1 MNISVVP
8 YEPLLNRVVLHFIQ
22 NQFRTHYHLDW
33 RPVTAWLREKTT
45 LGVLAY
51 SSPQTLY
58 GAMML
63 SPSIKGV
70 SWIRLFSLRDSLSTD
85 VFNQMLSQ
93 LLSLFPDANICEVGI
108 LETELWLRK
117 LLDASDFS
125 LVDQL
130 IHLKRSKEIPLA
142 PSISNS
148 SIIIQAATSQDLQ
161 IVEAIDHAAFSPH
174 WQMQMSDLREVSQY
188 ASSFTVAILDERIV
202 GYQLSTSYPDTI
214 HLARLATLPAFQGRG
229 IGSQLVQTLI
239 QDFPHHHITV
249 NTQGSNEVSQRLYK
263 RLGFERQHLI
273 TPVWNLV
280 LQSKPEPEPFTT

>member
-33 RPVTAWLREKTT
+33 RPVSAWLREKST

-63 SPSIKGV
+63 SPSLKGV

-85 VFNQMLSQ
+85 VFNLMLSQ
-93 LLSLFPDANICEVGI
+93 LLSLFPDVDIYEVGI

-130 IHLKRSKEIPLA
+130 IHLKRSKDVPLA
-142 PSISNS
+142 ISKS
-148 SIIIQAATSQDLQ
+148 PLTIRPATSQDLK

-174 WQMQMSDLREVSQY
+174 WQMQMDDLREVSQY
-188 ASSFTVAILDERIV
+188 ASSFTVAVLDEQIV

-239 QDFPHHHITV
+239 RDFPQHHITV
-249 NTQGSNEVSQRLYK
+249 NTQGSNTVSQRLYK
-263 RLGFERQHLI
+263 RLGFELQHLI

>member
-1 MNISVVP
+1 LNISVVP
-8 YEPLLNRVVLHFIQ
+8 YEPLLNRVVLRFIQ

-45 LGVLAY
+45 LGLLAY
-51 SSPQTLY
+51 NSPQALC

-63 SPSIKGV
+63 SPSRKGV
-70 SWIRLFSLRDSLSTD
+70 SWIRLFSLRDGLSTD
-85 VFNQMLSQ
+85 VFNLMLSQ
-93 LLSLFPDANICEVGI
+93 LLSLFPDAGIYEVGI

-117 LLDASDFS
+117 LLDTSDFS

-130 IHLKRSKEIPLA
+130 IHLKRSKDIPLA
-142 PSISNS
+142 VSNNPISILP
-148 SIIIQAATSQDLQ
+148 ATETHLKA
-161 IVEAIDHAAFSPH
+161 VEAIDHAAFSPY
-174 WQMQMSDLREVSQY
+174 WQMQMDDLREVSQY
-188 ASSFTVAILDERIV
+188 ASSFTIAVLDGQIV

-214 HLARLATLPAFQGRG
+214 HLARLASSPSFQRKG
-229 IGSQLVQTLI
+229 IGSYLVQTLI

-263 RLGFERQHLI
+263 RLGFEQQHLI

-280 LQSKPEPEPFTT
+280 LQSKLEPFTT

>member
-1 MNISVVP
+1 MNITVVP

-33 RPVTAWLREKTT
+33 RPVNVWLREKST

-51 SSPQTLY
+51 HSPQTLY

-63 SPSIKGV
+63 SPAIDGV
-70 SWIRLFSLRDSLSTD
+70 SWIRLFSLRDSLSAGI
-85 VFNQMLSQ
+85 FNLMLSK
-93 LLSLFPDANICEVGI
+93 LLSLFPDAGINEVGI

-117 LLDASDFS
+117 LLDESDFS

-130 IHLKRSKEIPLA
+130 IHMKRSRGIPVVT
-142 PSISNS
+142 SNS
-148 SIIIQAATSQDLQ
+148 PVIVKRATDDHLD
-161 IVEAIDHAAFSPH
+161 IVEHIDHVAFSPY
-174 WQMQMSDLREVSQY
+174 WQMQMDDLREVSRY
-188 ASSFTVAILDERIV
+188 ASSFTIAILDNQVV

-214 HLARLATLPAFQGRG
+214 HLARLATLPDYQGRG
-229 IGSQLVQTLI
+229 IGSRLVQALI
-239 QDFPHHHITV
+239 QDFPNHHITV

-263 RLGFERQHLI
+263 RLGFEQQHLI

-280 LQSKPEPEPFTT
+280 LQSKPEPVTT